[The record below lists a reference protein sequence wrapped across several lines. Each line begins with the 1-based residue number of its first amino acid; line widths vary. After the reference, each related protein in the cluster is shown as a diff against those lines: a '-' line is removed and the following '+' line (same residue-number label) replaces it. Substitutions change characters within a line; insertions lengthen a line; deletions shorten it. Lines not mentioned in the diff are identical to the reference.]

1 MADQSP
7 FLETAPPAWAAR
19 ALATV
24 LLSLFVIGI
33 VALVTVRVPET
44 VSAPFVVVAQS
55 GADPVRTLHEGTVTG
70 VLVRESDKVTAGARL
85 FTIGSERV
93 GDRSAER
100 ESLGTSLSGGQA
112 RLGNERMKFEN
123 QRRAD
128 EQERGRLDE
137 RQRTLRAQL
146 ALKEQQLTLTREV
159 LARQKRSFDEGLI
172 SWLEVSKP
180 QLEVDRLGVEVEA
193 ARAEIAE
200 TASLDARLRFE
211 MASRK
216 AAFDELARSVE
227 EELARARVRK
237 GFLDREG
244 ARDGNALTVSAE
256 CSGTITKLLV
266 RNAGTVVAESDVLAE
281 MVCDDEMLQAELLVP
296 QRGMALVT
304 AGQPVKLQYDAFPY
318 QRYGVRYATVRW
330 ISPASSGQ
338 GDAAAFRVL
347 ADIDEQRVR
356 IGGSE
361 KAVLPGMGGRAAVIT
376 GRRSLLSYAFEP
388 LRQMREAMSSGR
400 PDARPAP

>member
-1 MADQSP
+1 MADDLP
-7 FLETAPPAWAAR
+7 FLESAPPAWAAR

-24 LLSLFVIGI
+24 LLALFALGV

-55 GADPVRTLHEGTVTG
+55 GADQVRTLHDGTVTG
-70 VLVRESDKVTAGARL
+70 VLVRESEKVAAGATL
-85 FTIGSERV
+85 FTIGSEQV

-112 RLGNERMKFEN
+112 RLGNERVKFEN

-128 EQERGRLDE
+128 EQERARLDE

-159 LARQKRSFDEGLI
+159 LARQTRSFDEGLI

-180 QLEVDRLGVEVEA
+180 QLDVDRLGVEVEA

-200 TASLDARLRFE
+200 AASLDARLRFE

-237 GFLDREG
+237 GLLDREG
-244 ARDGNALTVSAE
+244 RDGNALTVSAE
-256 CSGTITKLLV
+256 CAGTITKLLV

-281 MVCDDEMLQAELLVP
+281 LVCDNETLQAELLVP

-330 ISPASSGQ
+330 ISPSSSGQ

-347 ADIDEQRVR
+347 ADIDEQRLR
-356 IGGSE
+356 IGDAE

-376 GRRSLLSYAFEP
+376 GRRSPLSYAFEP
-388 LRQMREAMSSGR
+388 LRQMREAMSTG
-400 PDARPAP
+400 RPAPRPAP

>member
-1 MADQSP
+1 MADELP
-7 FLETAPPAWAAR
+7 FLESAPPAWAAR
-19 ALATV
+19 ALASV
-24 LLSLFVIGI
+24 LLALFALAMI
-33 VALVTVRVPET
+33 ALVTVRVPET
-44 VSAPFVVVAQS
+44 VNAPFVVVAQR
-55 GADPVRTLHEGTVTG
+55 GADPVRTLHDGTVTG
-70 VLVRESDKVTAGARL
+70 VLVQESAKVAAGATL
-85 FTIGSERV
+85 FTIGSEQV

-112 RLGNERMKFEN
+112 RLGNERVKFEN

-128 EQERGRLDE
+128 DQERARLDD

-180 QLEVDRLGVEVEA
+180 QLDVDRLGVEVEA
-193 ARAEIAE
+193 TRAEIAE
-200 TASLDARLRFE
+200 AASLDARLRFE

-237 GFLDREG
+237 GLLDREG
-244 ARDGNALTVSAE
+244 RDGNAMTVSAE
-256 CSGTITKLLV
+256 CAGTITTLLV

-281 MVCDDEMLQAELLVP
+281 MVCDNETLQAELLVP

-304 AGQPVKLQYDAFPY
+304 AGQAVKLQYDAFPY

-330 ISPASSGQ
+330 ISPTSSGQ

-347 ADIDEQRVR
+347 ADIDEQRVQ
-356 IGGSE
+356 IGATE

-388 LRQMREAMSSGR
+388 LRQMREAMASGR
-400 PDARPAP
+400 PTRPAR

>member
-1 MADQSP
+1 MADETP
-7 FLETAPPAWAAR
+7 FLDAAPPAWAAR

-24 LLSLFVIGI
+24 LLALFALGV

-55 GADPVRTLHEGTVTG
+55 GADPVRTLHDGTVTG
-70 VLVRESDKVTAGARL
+70 VLVRESEKVAAGAAL
-85 FTIGSERV
+85 FTVSSEQV

-112 RLGNERMKFEN
+112 RLGNERVKFEN

-128 EQERGRLDE
+128 EQERARLEE

-180 QLEVDRLGVEVEA
+180 QLDVDRLGVEVEA

-200 TASLDARLRFE
+200 AASLDARLRFE
-211 MASRK
+211 MVSRK

-237 GFLDREG
+237 GLLDREG

-256 CSGTITKLLV
+256 CSGTITKLQV

-281 MVCDDEMLQAELLVP
+281 MVCDDETLQAELLVP

-330 ISPASSGQ
+330 ISPTSSGQ
-338 GDAAAFRVL
+338 GDTAAFRVL
-347 ADIDEQRVR
+347 ADVDEQQVRV
-356 IGGSE
+356 GNTE
-361 KAVLPGMGGRAAVIT
+361 KAVLPGMGGRAAIIT

-388 LRQMREAMSSGR
+388 LRQMREAMSSE
-400 PDARPAP
+400 RPAPRRTP